1 MVLFNNSDLSLL
13 IVSCLLMLQR
23 HNKTFSEVCAVG
35 RGLSPMILSVGDL
48 TGLSPCKIPDVSVS
62 LGLWTQTVQPPP
74 PIDCSILLLRGNK
87 PGCQDSGSSVSIRR
101 LRAGCLSIPFV
112 NFHLSSYFQAGNG
125 ALNFA
130 AVLEL

>member
-1 MVLFNNSDLSLL
+1 MP

-35 RGLSPMILSVGDL
+35 RGLSPVILSVGDL

-62 LGLWTQTVQPPP
+62 LGLWAQTVQSPP

-87 PGCQDSGSSVSIRR
+87 PGCQDPGSSVSIKR
-101 LRAGCLSIPFV
+101 LRAGCLSILFV
-112 NFHLSSYFQAGNG
+112 NFHTSSYFQAPNG

-130 AVLEL
+130 AVLQL